1 MREIPPLSR
10 PLPDAEALRFHAAE
24 QHILS
29 RLASGEFPPGARLP
43 SLRAVSRG
51 LAVSV
56 ATASRAYL
64 ELERKGL
71 IEARPRSGYFV
82 RRGVGG
88 LPEPRPAPVRPAPPI
103 AVNRSG
109 LIAAAL
115 SALGDP
121 TLLPLGVVCPSPE
134 VLPGAQLARIMAGA
148 LRREAGRGLS
158 YSPIPGLPE
167 LRRQV
172 AFGRQAVGEAAAPE
186 DVLVTSGAM
195 EALYL
200 ALRVLTR
207 PGDAVAIPA
216 PTYYCFLQL
225 LETLGVR
232 AVEVRSHPGRGVDPA
247 DLAAVLDRHSVAACV
262 LCPNFNNPDGSLM
275 PEAAKAE
282 VVRLLAA
289 RGIPLVEDDVYGD
302 LPFGPG
308 RPGTCKAHDRKGL
321 VLSCSSFSKTLAPG
335 WRVGW
340 MLPGRFMAEAL
351 RVKSS
356 TNVSTAAPVQLAL
369 AEYLAAGRFERHL
382 KTLRQVNQ
390 RSIASL
396 RHCLSA
402 EFPAGTRASD
412 PQGGSHLWVELPPGG
427 DGVDLFLKARA
438 AGIGIVPGNVF
449 STRDEFKNC
458 VRLSCGG
465 LWTDRLRDG
474 VRTLGRLAAEGAGA

>member
-1 MREIPPLSR
+1 MSKAPALSD
-10 PLPDAEALRFHAAE
+10 PESLRFHAAE

-43 SLRAVSRG
+43 SLRAASRG
-51 LAVSV
+51 LSVSI
-56 ATASRAYL
+56 ATASRAYQ

-88 LPEPRPAPVRPAPPI
+88 LPEPRSAPSRPAPPI

-109 LIAAAL
+109 LIAASL
-115 SALGDP
+115 SALGDAS
-121 TLLPLGVVCPSPE
+121 LLPLGVVCPSPG
-134 VLPGAQLARIMAGA
+134 VLPGPQLARIMAGV
-148 LRREAGRGLS
+148 LRREAGRDLN
-158 YSPIPGLPE
+158 YTPIAGHME
-167 LRRQV
+167 LRRHV
-172 AFGRQAVGEAAAPE
+172 AFLRQAIGEAAAPE
-186 DVLVTSGAM
+186 DVVITCGAM
-195 EALYL
+195 EALYI

-207 PGDAVAIPA
+207 PGDAVVIPT

-232 AVEVRSHPGRGVDPA
+232 AVEVRSHPGRGVDPGELA
-247 DLAAVLDRHSVAACV
+247 DALDRHEVAACV

-275 PEAAKAE
+275 PEEAKAE
-282 VVRLLAA
+282 VVRLLAE
-289 RGIPLVEDDVYGD
+289 RDIPLVEDDVYGD

-308 RPGTCKAHDRKGL
+308 RPGTCKAHDGKGL

-340 MLPGRFMAEAL
+340 ILPGRFMAEAL
-351 RVKSS
+351 RMKSS
-356 TNVSTAAPVQLAL
+356 TNVSTAAPVQMAL
-369 AEYLAAGRFERHL
+369 AEYLAGGRLERHL

-390 RSIASL
+390 RSVASL

-402 EFPAGTRASD
+402 EFPPGTRASD
-412 PQGGSHLWVELPPGG
+412 PQGGSHLWVELPPGC
-427 DGVDLFLKARA
+427 DGVDLFLKARE

-449 STRDEFKNC
+449 STRDEFRNFI
-458 VRLSCGG
+458 RLSSGG
-465 LWTDRLRDG
+465 LWNEKLSDG
-474 VRTLGRLAAEGAGA
+474 VRTLGRLAAEGAGSV

>member
-1 MREIPPLSR
+1 MNDAHLLSE
-10 PLPDAEALRFHAAE
+10 AEALRFHAAE

-29 RLASGEFPPGARLP
+29 RIGTGEFPPGARLP

-51 LAVSV
+51 LSVSI

-88 LPEPRPAPVRPAPPI
+88 LPEPRPVPARPAPPI

-115 SALGDP
+115 SGLGDS

-134 VLPGAQLARIMAGA
+134 VLPGPQLARIMAGV
-148 LRREAGRGLS
+148 LRRGAGRDLD
-158 YSPIPGLPE
+158 YCPIPGLPA

-172 AFGRQAVGEAAAPE
+172 AFRCAAHGEAVSPD
-186 DVLVTSGAM
+186 DVLITAGAM
-195 EALYL
+195 EALYI

-207 PGDAVAIPA
+207 PGDAVAIPT

-232 AVEVRSHPGRGVDPA
+232 AVEVRSRPGAGVDPA
-247 DLAAVLDRHSVAACV
+247 ELAAAVDRHQVAACV

-282 VVRLLAA
+282 VVELLAA
-289 RGIPLVEDDVYGD
+289 RGVPLVEDDVYGD

-308 RPGTCKAHDRKGL
+308 RPGTCKAHDRAGL

-340 MLPGRFMAEAL
+340 ILPGRFMAEAL

-356 TNVSTAAPVQLAL
+356 TNVSTAAPVQMAL
-369 AEYLAAGRFERHL
+369 AEYLEGGRFERHL
-382 KTLRQVNQ
+382 RGLRQVNQ
-390 RSIASL
+390 RTVASL

-402 EFPAGTRASD
+402 EFPPGTRASD
-412 PQGGSHLWVELPPGG
+412 PQGGSHVWVELPPGG

-449 STRDEFKNC
+449 STRDEFRNF

-465 LWTDRLRDG
+465 LWTAKLRDG
-474 VRTLGRLAAEGAGA
+474 VRTLGRLAAEAALG

>member
-1 MREIPPLSR
+1 MSHGHS
-10 PLPDAEALRFHAAE
+10 LPDPEALRFHAAE

-29 RLASGEFPPGARLP
+29 RIGAGEFPPGARLP

-51 LAVSV
+51 LSVSL

-82 RRGVGG
+82 RRMVGG
-88 LPEPRPAPVRPAPPI
+88 LPEPRPAPAPPVPPV

-109 LIAAAL
+109 LIATSL
-115 SALGDP
+115 SALGDAS
-121 TLLPLGVVCPSPE
+121 LLPLGVVCPSPE
-134 VLPGAQLARIMAGA
+134 VLPGAQLARIMAGV
-148 LRREAGRGLS
+148 LRRGGGRDLD
-158 YSPIPGLPE
+158 YTPIPGLPE

-172 AFGRQAVGEAAAPE
+172 AFRRQAVGEEVSAQDLLITA
-186 DVLVTSGAM
+186 GAM
-195 EALYL
+195 EALYI

-207 PGDAVAIPA
+207 PGDAVVIPT

-232 AVEVRSHPGRGVDPA
+232 AVEVRSHPGHGVDPA
-247 DLAAVLDRHSVAACV
+247 DLADAVDRNEVAACV

-282 VVRLLAA
+282 VVRLLAV

-308 RPGTCKAHDRKGL
+308 RPGTCKAHDRAGL

-340 MLPGRFMAEAL
+340 IAPGRFMTEAL

-356 TNVSTAAPVQLAL
+356 TNVSTAAPVQMAL
-369 AEYLAAGRFERHL
+369 AEYLDGSRFERHVR
-382 KTLRQVNQ
+382 TLRQVNQ
-390 RSIASL
+390 RTVASL

-402 EFPAGTRASD
+402 EFPPGTRASD
-412 PQGGSHLWVELPPGG
+412 PRGGSHLWVELPPGG

-438 AGIGIVPGNVF
+438 AGIAVVPGNVF
-449 STRDEFKNC
+449 STRDEFRNF

-465 LWTDRLRDG
+465 LWTEKLRDG
-474 VRTLGRLAAEGAGA
+474 VRKLGRLAGRAGLG

>member
-1 MREIPPLSR
+1 MNEHPLLSE
-10 PLPDAEALRFHAAE
+10 AEALRFHAAE

-29 RLASGEFPPGARLP
+29 RIGSGEFPPGARLP

-51 LAVSV
+51 LSVSI

-88 LPEPRPAPVRPAPPI
+88 LPEPRPAPARPAPPI

-134 VLPGAQLARIMAGA
+134 VLPGPQLARIMAGV
-148 LRREAGRGLS
+148 LRGSAGRDLL
-158 YSPIPGLPE
+158 YAPIPGLPA

-172 AFGRQAVGEAAAPE
+172 AFRCAAHGEAVSPD
-186 DVLVTSGAM
+186 DVLITAGAM
-195 EALYL
+195 EALYI

-207 PGDAVAIPA
+207 PGDAVVIPT

-232 AVEVRSHPGRGVDPA
+232 AVEVRSHPRDGVDPK
-247 DLAAVLDRHSVAACV
+247 DLAAALDRHEVAACV

-282 VVRLLAA
+282 VVRLLAE
-289 RGIPLVEDDVYGD
+289 RGVPLVEDDVYGD

-308 RPGTCKAHDRKGL
+308 RPGTCKAHDRAGL

-340 MLPGRFMAEAL
+340 LLPGRFMAEAL

-356 TNVSTAAPVQLAL
+356 TNVSTAAPVQMAL
-369 AEYLAAGRFERHL
+369 AEYLAGGGLERHL
-382 KTLRQVNQ
+382 KSLRQVNQ
-390 RSIASL
+390 RSVASL

-402 EFPAGTRASD
+402 EFPPGTRASD

-449 STRDEFKNC
+449 STRDEFKNF

-465 LWTDRLRDG
+465 VWTEQLRDG
-474 VRTLGRLAAEGAGA
+474 VRTLGRLAAGAVK

>member
-1 MREIPPLSR
+1 MSDPLLFSD
-10 PLPDAEALRFHAAE
+10 PEALRFHAAE

-43 SLRAVSRG
+43 SLRTVSRG
-51 LAVSV
+51 LSVSV
-56 ATASRAYL
+56 ATATRAYL

-82 RRGVGG
+82 RRAVGA
-88 LPEPRPAPVRPAPPI
+88 LPEPRPAPARPAPPI

-115 SALGDP
+115 SGLGDAS
-121 TLLPLGVVCPSPE
+121 LVPLGVVCPSPE
-134 VLPGAQLARIMAGA
+134 VLPGPQLARIMAGV
-148 LRREAGRGLS
+148 LRRGAGRDLNYTPIAGLMD
-158 YSPIPGLPE
+158 

-172 AFGRQAVGEAAAPE
+172 AFRCAAHGESVAPE
-186 DVLVTSGAM
+186 DVLITAGAM

-207 PGDAVAIPA
+207 PGDAVAIPT

-232 AVEVRSHPGRGVDPA
+232 AVEVRSHPARGVDPA
-247 DLAAVLDRHSVAACV
+247 DLAGVLDRHSVAACV

-275 PEAAKAE
+275 PEEAKAE
-282 VVRLLAA
+282 VVRLLAE
-289 RGIPLVEDDVYGD
+289 RDIPLVEDDVYGD

-356 TNVSTAAPVQLAL
+356 TNVSTSAPVQMAL
-369 AEYLAAGRFERHL
+369 AEYLAGGRFERHV

-390 RSIASL
+390 RSVASL

-402 EFPAGTRASD
+402 EFPPGTRASD

-427 DGVDLFLKARA
+427 DGVDLFLKARE

-474 VRTLGRLAAEGAGA
+474 VRTLGRLAAKAALG

>member
-1 MREIPPLSR
+1 MRETS
-10 PLPDAEALRFHAAE
+10 LPSESEVLRFHAAE

-29 RLASGEFPPGARLP
+29 RIGAGEFPPGARLP
-43 SLRAVSRG
+43 SLRAVSRS
-51 LAVSV
+51 LAVSL

-82 RRGVGG
+82 RRGGRG
-88 LPEPRPAPVRPAPPI
+88 LPEPRPAPARPAPPI

-115 SALGDP
+115 SAVGDAS
-121 TLLPLGVVCPSPE
+121 LLPLGVVCPSPE
-134 VLPGAQLARIMAGA
+134 VLPGPLLARIMAGV
-148 LRREAGRGLS
+148 LRRGEGRDLS
-158 YSPIPGLPE
+158 YTPVPGLPG

-172 AFGRQAVGEAAAPE
+172 AFLRQVAGEAVSPE
-186 DVLVTSGAM
+186 DVLITAGAM
-195 EALYL
+195 EALYI

-207 PGDAVAIPA
+207 PGDAVAIPT

-247 DLAAVLDRHSVAACV
+247 DLADALDRHEVAACV

-275 PEAAKAE
+275 SEEAKAE
-282 VVRLLAA
+282 VVRLLAE
-289 RGIPLVEDDVYGD
+289 RDIPLVEDDVYGD
-302 LPFGPG
+302 LPFGPS
-308 RPGTCKAHDRKGL
+308 RPSTCKAHDRKGL

-340 MLPGRFMAEAL
+340 ILPGRYMTEAM
-351 RVKSS
+351 RMKSS
-356 TNVSTAAPVQLAL
+356 TNVSTAAPVQMAL
-369 AEYLAAGRFERHL
+369 AEFLSGGRFERHL

-390 RSIASL
+390 RTLASL

-402 EFPAGTRASD
+402 EFPEGARASD

-449 STRDEFKNC
+449 STRDEFRNF

-465 LWTDRLRDG
+465 LWTEKLRDG
-474 VRTLGRLAAEGAGA
+474 VRTLGRLAAEG